1 MEEFL
6 QSLVSAISLGFTFG
20 MLGTGLSLI
29 YGTVEVVN
37 FAHGECLMISMYTAY
52 WLYMLLG
59 LDPIL
64 SIPICALFLFIFG
77 ALIHII
83 LIKPVLKAEM
93 VTQMMVTFGLSV
105 FLSSLAQFL
114 WGPNFRT
121 IHTSVLNLKWKIL
134 GISIQSGQIII
145 IVAASLSLSVLLW
158 LIYKTELGLAML
170 AVSEDRDTALL
181 MGINSDIIYMI
192 TWGISLALV
201 GITGAIL
208 SGMFYTSPFVGV
220 GFSTLSYIAVA
231 MGGFGSISGA
241 FISAF
246 LVGFTQVFFAY
257 FFPPSFKL
265 LAVFLIYIIVL
276 LFKPQGL
283 FGRY

>member
-1 MEEFL
+1 
-6 QSLVSAISLGFTFG
+6 
-20 MLGTGLSLI
+20 
-29 YGTVEVVN
+29 
-37 FAHGECLMISMYTAY
+37 
-52 WLYMLLG
+52 
-59 LDPIL
+59 
-64 SIPICALFLFIFG
+64 
-77 ALIHII
+77 
-83 LIKPVLKAEM
+83 
-93 VTQMMVTFGLSV
+93 
-105 FLSSLAQFL
+105 
-114 WGPNFRT
+114 
-121 IHTSVLNLKWKIL
+121 
-134 GISIQSGQIII
+134 
-145 IVAASLSLSVLLW
+145 

-192 TWGISLALV
+192 TWGIGLACV
-201 GITGAIL
+201 GITGAVL
-208 SGMFYTSPFVGV
+208 SGMFYVSPLVGA

-257 FFPPSFKL
+257 LSFKL
-265 LAVFLIYIIVL
+265 LAVFLIFITVL